1 MTTPLSRRLRAVI
14 SGAVLALSLVSVHA
28 HAVEPRGLQT
38 LRATVAAADQALD
51 SVLGVVMLD
60 AVPDESN
67 VQALEALGINVQP
80 MRHLPMAL
88 ARAPLS
94 AFVEAVRT
102 GVAQDVY
109 PNQPLNYHSV
119 ESNASIGA
127 DRVQMEGI
135 DGAGVGIAIVDSGID
150 GSHADLINNVVRNVR
165 VYGPEYLSVTGIESI
180 IGPLPAQPSLVVP
193 FDALPYNNTDTVGH
207 GTHVAGIAGA
217 DGAGDPNLIGVAPA
231 ADLIGYSTGEIL
243 FIFTAVAS
251 FDDILATHEE
261 YNIKVV
267 NNSWGSSFS
276 TFDPDSPINVASKAL
291 YDAGMVV
298 VFSAGNSSTEMST
311 NPNSMAPWVINV
323 ASATTAK
330 ERSGFSSAGLMYDNS
345 LGEPLSAEG
354 HVRYEGN
361 RFGATYP
368 DVTGPGSNIVAPGT
382 PTGLTT
388 TTGTMPNGSASL
400 SGTSMSAPHVA
411 GVAALLFQVRP
422 ELTPD
427 EVRMVL
433 ELTSGPM
440 ADDSE
445 LWQIGYGYID
455 AAAAVAYVQNPA
467 YSAEVLQREHAARTQ
482 QMLDQRPFAVVASD
496 HWRLTTLPVSVQGL
510 DSYSLPFAVEEPL
523 DAIRAS
529 VAFPGDL
536 GLLGINLLFGWTAN
550 LIDPA
555 GTVVATSEL
564 LSSAPV
570 ATLQAD
576 FETPAT
582 PGEWTLELV
591 GDLQLTQPAFLYG
604 GFVSASAV
612 QLKSQT
618 PQNAAAAPA
627 RDLATATSG
636 GGSVDPLLL
645 MLLGLM
651 LVTLRQPRWL
661 RLVVR
666 RRG

>member
-1 MTTPLSRRLRAVI
+1 MTPLSRRLRAVM
-14 SGAVLALSLVSVHA
+14 SGAVLALSLVSIHA
-28 HAVEPRGLQT
+28 HAVEPRGLQA
-38 LRATVAAADQALD
+38 LRTTVAAADQALD

-60 AVPDESN
+60 TIPDQSR
-67 VQALEALGINVQP
+67 VQALESLGITVQP

-88 ARAPLS
+88 ARAPLT

-102 GVAQDVY
+102 GVARDVY

-165 VYGPEYLSVTGIESI
+165 VYGPEYLSVTGIESL

-193 FDALPYNNTDTVGH
+193 FDDLPYNNTDTVGH

-276 TFDPDSPINVASKAL
+276 TFDPESPINVASKAL
-291 YDAGMVV
+291 HDAGMVV

-323 ASATTAK
+323 ASATTGK

-345 LGEPLSAEG
+345 RGEPLSADG

-361 RFGATYP
+361 GFGATWP

-382 PTGLTT
+382 PTGVTV
-388 TTGTMPNGSASL
+388 TTGTMPDGSASL

-411 GVAALLFQVRP
+411 GVAALMFQVRP

-440 ADDSE
+440 ADKSE
-445 LWQIGYGYID
+445 VWQIGYGYID
-455 AAAAVAYVQNPA
+455 AAAAVAYVQNPG
-467 YSAEVLQREHAARTQ
+467 YSVETLQREHAARTQ
-482 QMLDQRPFAVVASD
+482 QLLDQRPFAVVASD
-496 HWRLTTLPVSVQGL
+496 HWRITPLPVSVQGL
-510 DSYSLPFAVEEPL
+510 DSYSLPFAVDEPL

-555 GTVVATSEL
+555 GTVVASSEL
-564 LSSAPV
+564 LGSSPV

-618 PQNAAAAPA
+618 PQAAAAAPA
-627 RDLATATSG
+627 RDLGTATSG

-651 LVTLRQPRWL
+651 LVALRQPQWF
-661 RLVVR
+661 RLVVQ